1 MPNYVI
7 ANSKIQGVG
16 VISKRKYSPGDLIGV
31 ALYRSEQPYPLTTH
45 FGAHLNHSFEPNAET
60 KNEGKYYKT
69 YAIKIIS
76 PGDEICVDYTV
87 NKDLEQPEENWV

>member
-1 MPNYVI
+1 M
-7 ANSKIQGVG
+7 ANFSISSSKIHGVG
-16 VISKRKYSPGDLIGV
+16 VISKRSYSSGDLIGI
-31 ALYRSEQPYPLTTH
+31 ALYQGEKPYPLTTY
-45 FGAHLNHSFEPNAET
+45 FGAHLNHSVEPNAET

-69 YAIKIIS
+69 YAIKSIS